1 MFTTAG
7 RDQLLDQM
15 DSLFAGLLT
24 AVTDLRAGTVTE
36 ATYTGYDAGARPAVT
51 FGAQA
56 ATSPAGARQVANS
69 GAITYPANSGSSQ
82 DILAM
87 GLYTATSGGTLR
99 FISFLG
105 ATAPFVAVAQDGS
118 PDQLYAP
125 AHGLVADNTVRVIA
139 AAGAPLPTGLSENTT
154 YYVMSTDLVTNAFRL
169 STAAGNSGPVS
180 LTTWG
185 ACQVMPFTPVSVAG
199 GATPEFAIGALVVR
213 V

>member
-24 AVTDLRAGTVTE
+24 AVSGLRAGTVTE
-36 ATYTGYDAGARPAVT
+36 ANYTGYSATRPGVT
-51 FGAQA
+51 FGAQGN
-56 ATSPAGARQVANS
+56 TTPAGARQVANS
-69 GAITYPANSGSSQ
+69 SAVTFGENTGSSQ
-82 DILAM
+82 DAIAM
-87 GLYTATSGGTLR
+87 GLYTANSGGTLR

-125 AHGLVADNTVRVIA
+125 AHGLIADNTVRVIA
-139 AAGAPLPTGLSENTT
+139 AAGAPLPTGLSEDTT
-154 YYVMSTDLVTNAFRL
+154 YYVMSTDLATNAFRL

-180 LTTWG
+180 LTSWG
-185 ACQVMPFTPVSVAG
+185 ACQVMPFTPVTIAN

-213 V
+213 I